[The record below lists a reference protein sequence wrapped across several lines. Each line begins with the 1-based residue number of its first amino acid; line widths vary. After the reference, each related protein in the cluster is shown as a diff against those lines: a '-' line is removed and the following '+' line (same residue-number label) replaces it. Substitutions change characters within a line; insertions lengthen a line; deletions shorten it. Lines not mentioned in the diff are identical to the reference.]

1 MPLVQRRMHDVNNR
15 SISRA
20 EFDGLLPHGPVLENL
35 MAEQVE
41 WFSNSSGS
49 LLGSIAKSE
58 RAAAWKYAILK
69 QGRDG
74 NFHVHKV
81 MNSFLSLNAAR
92 VDLLISMA
100 EIAIDQPALHSPF
113 ASVVLSAPH

>member
-1 MPLVQRRMHDVNNR
+1 MPLVQRKIHDVNNR

-20 EFDGLLPHGPVLENL
+20 EFDGLLPRGPVLENL
-35 MAEQVE
+35 MAKQVE
-41 WFSNSSGS
+41 WFSNPSGS
-49 LLGSIAKSE
+49 LLGSIGEGE
-58 RAAAWKYAILK
+58 RTTSWKYAILK

-100 EIAIDQPALHSPF
+100 ETAIDQPDLRIPF
-113 ASVVLSAPH
+113 ASAALSAPH

>member
-15 SISRA
+15 SIPRA
-20 EFDGLLPHGPVLENL
+20 EFDGLLPHGPILKNL
-35 MAEQVE
+35 MEEQVE

-49 LLGSIAKSE
+49 LLGSIAKGE
-58 RAAAWKYAILK
+58 RTAAWKYAILK
-69 QGRDG
+69 QDRDG
-74 NFHVHKV
+74 HFHVHKV

-100 EIAIDQPALHSPF
+100 EIAIDQPDLRVPF
-113 ASVVLSAPH
+113 ASAVLPAPH